1 MSSIPTPQ
9 QGPPPTPENIFNGL
23 NAFQRTAALKTAI
36 ELDLFTAIAAEAES
50 GGSAGATAAAVARRV
65 GAAERGVRIL
75 CDFLMVS
82 GYLTKDGAG
91 GAYRLAPDVAAFLD
105 RRSPAYMGGAVE
117 FLASPHLTGAF
128 EELTAAVRKGGTAQA
143 EGGSVAPENPMWVR
157 FANAMAPLMRF
168 PAGQLADVVDVPADR
183 PVRVLDIAAGHGLFG
198 LAFAQKHSDVR
209 VVAQDWPAV
218 LEVARGNARAAG
230 VADDRYELL
239 PGSAFDVDF
248 GTGYDLVLLTN
259 FLHHFDPPTNEALL
273 RKVHAALA
281 DGGRAVTLEFVPDES
296 RTSPPGAVAFGL
308 IMLATTPAGD
318 AYTFGELEG
327 MFARAGFSRSELHA
341 LPMGI
346 NQAVVSHK

>member
-75 CDFLMVS
+75 CDFLMVG
-82 GYLTKDGAG
+82 GYLTKDAA
-91 GAYRLAPDVAAFLD
+91 GAYRPTPDVASFLD
-105 RRSPAYMGGAVE
+105 RRSPAYMGSAVE

-168 PAGQLADVVDVPADR
+168 PAGLLADLVDIPADR
-183 PVRVLDIAAGHGLFG
+183 P
-198 LAFAQKHSDVR
+198 
-209 VVAQDWPAV
+209 
-218 LEVARGNARAAG
+218 
-230 VADDRYELL
+230 
-239 PGSAFDVDF
+239 
-248 GTGYDLVLLTN
+248 
-259 FLHHFDPPTNEALL
+259 
-273 RKVHAALA
+273 
-281 DGGRAVTLEFVPDES
+281 
-296 RTSPPGAVAFGL
+296 
-308 IMLATTPAGD
+308 
-318 AYTFGELEG
+318 
-327 MFARAGFSRSELHA
+327 
-341 LPMGI
+341 
-346 NQAVVSHK
+346 